1 MSKTSTVILRY
12 LQVIVKCYIDLLTGG
27 ERKMYLFRKL
37 KTEIGELTLIGDG
50 TIVECILFRGAP
62 VPRQYRDNLK
72 ENRTAYAKAAKEIKS
87 YLRGHVTEFTFP
99 FSIIMP
105 DGFRKK
111 ALEMLAR
118 VPYGKTISYQQLAA
132 KAGSPQAHRAAGSA
146 CANNPLPIVIP
157 CHRVLKSDGTLG
169 GFGGGLPIKRRLLD
183 IEKSTYK
190 R

>member
-1 MSKTSTVILRY
+1 
-12 LQVIVKCYIDLLTGG
+12 
-27 ERKMYLFRKL
+27 MYLFRKL

-50 TIVECILFRGAP
+50 TVVECILFQGTP
-62 VPRQYRDNLK
+62 VPSQYKGNLK
-72 ENRTAYAKAAKEIKS
+72 ESRTAYARAVKEIKS

-99 FSIIMP
+99 FSIIMA
-105 DGFRKK
+105 DGFRKN
-111 ALEMLAR
+111 ALEILAH

-146 CANNPLPIVIP
+146 CAHNPLPIVIP

-169 GFGGGLPIKRRLLD
+169 GFGGGLLVKRRLLD

>member
-1 MSKTSTVILRY
+1 
-12 LQVIVKCYIDLLTGG
+12 
-27 ERKMYLFRKL
+27 MYRFRRL
-37 KTEIGELTLIGDG
+37 KTEIGELKLIGDG
-50 TIVECILFRGAP
+50 SVVECILFQGTP
-62 VPRQYRDNLK
+62 VPRQYKGNLN
-72 ENRTAYAKAAKEIKS
+72 ESRTAYSKAAQEIKS

-132 KAGSPQAHRAAGSA
+132 KAGSPLAHRAAGSA

-169 GFGGGLPIKRRLLD
+169 GFGGGLVVKRRLLE
-183 IEKSTYK
+183 IEESTYK